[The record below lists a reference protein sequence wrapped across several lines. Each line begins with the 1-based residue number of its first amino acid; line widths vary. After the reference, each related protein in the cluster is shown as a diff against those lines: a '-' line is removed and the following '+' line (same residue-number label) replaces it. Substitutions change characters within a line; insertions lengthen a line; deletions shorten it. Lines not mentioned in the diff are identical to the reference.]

1 MGRKARLKPKRLAEK
16 LLQIR
21 TALGYSQSEML
32 RQLGFEDLIDYRR
45 VSEFELGAN
54 EPPLPVLLAYARTA
68 GVHLEDIVDD
78 DTDLPNKL
86 PGNVTYRGPKRT
98 PTKRGRQ

>member
-1 MGRKARLKPKRLAEK
+1 MGRKARMKPEHLAEK

-21 TALGYSQSEML
+21 NKLDLSQSELL

-45 VSEFELGAN
+45 ISEYELGDA
-54 EPPLPVLLAYARTA
+54 EPPLPVLVRYARIA

-78 DTDLPNKL
+78 ELELPKKL
-86 PGNVTYRGPKRT
+86 PGKVSYQGIRRSAKSR
-98 PTKRGRQ
+98 